1 LVILRHSVITNTIV
15 EDDLKSIHEAVGL
28 HRRWNEATILV
39 TGCAGFLG
47 FYLTQ
52 YLVRYAGELGIRK
65 VIGLDTFLLGKPR
78 RLSELA
84 EEFSSSFSLHSFDIS
99 KDRIED
105 VENAKAAR
113 YVIHAASIA
122 SPTFYRQ
129 YPVETID
136 ANVGG
141 LRRLLDFY
149 KGAHGLEGFLFFSSS
164 EIYGDPDAQS
174 IPTDEAY
181 RGNVACVGPR
191 ACYDESKR
199 FGETL
204 CYVFA
209 TSYGMPITIARPF
222 NNYGPGM
229 RTGDNRLP
237 ADLAEAVLGRRDI
250 TLWSDG
256 SPSRTYCYI
265 SDAVAGYFLCLLHG
279 KYDYFNIGSDTQE
292 MAVRELAEIYRA
304 TGAEMFG
311 YAGKINYAKSEDPAY
326 LTDNPTRRR
335 PDIRKAREKLGYNPT
350 IALEEGVRRHLQFLS
365 HEGTREA

>member
-1 LVILRHSVITNTIV
+1 VITNAIV
-15 EDDLKSIHEAVGL
+15 KDDLLSIHEAIGL
-28 HRRWNEATILV
+28 RPRWNNAVILV

-65 VIGLDTFLLGKPR
+65 VIGMDTFLLGKPR
-78 RLSELA
+78 WLLELA
-84 EEFSSSFSLHSFDIS
+84 DECPDLFSARSFDIS

-105 VENAKAAR
+105 MEEAKAAR

-136 ANVGG
+136 ANVWG
-141 LRRLLDFY
+141 LRRLLEFY
-149 KGAHGLEGFLFFSSS
+149 KGAEGLEGFLFFSSS
-164 EIYGDPDAQS
+164 EIYGDPDPQS

-181 RGNVACVGPR
+181 RGNVACLGPR

-229 RTGDNRLP
+229 RTGDKRLP
-237 ADLAEAVLGRRDI
+237 ADLAEAVLSRRDI

-265 SDAVAGYFLCLLHG
+265 SDAVTGYFLCLLHG
-279 KYDYFNIGSDTQE
+279 KYDCFNVGSDTQE
-292 MAVRELAEIYRA
+292 MAVRELAEIYRV

-311 YAGKINYAKSEDPAY
+311 YPGKISYAKSEDVEY
-326 LTDNPTRRR
+326 LTDNPSRRR
-335 PDIRKAREKLGYNPT
+335 PDIRKAREKLGYNPAIT
-350 IALEEGVRRHLQFLS
+350 VEAGVRRHLQFLS
-365 HEGTREA
+365 YEGGGEA

>member
-1 LVILRHSVITNTIV
+1 VITSAIV
-15 EDDLKSIHEAVGL
+15 KGDLTSIHEAVGL
-28 HRRWNEATILV
+28 HRRWNGAVILV
-39 TGCAGFLG
+39 AGCAGFLG

-65 VIGLDTFLLGKPR
+65 VIGLDNFLLGKSR
-78 RLSELA
+78 WLLELA
-84 EEFSSSFSLHSFDIS
+84 EEFPGLFSLHSFDVS
-99 KDRIED
+99 KDRIEE
-105 VENAKAAR
+105 VEEAKAAR
-113 YVIHAASIA
+113 FVIHAASVA

-136 ANVGG
+136 ANVWG
-141 LRRLLDFY
+141 LRRFLDFY
-149 KGAHGLEGFLFFSSS
+149 KGADGLEGFLFFSSS

-174 IPTDEAY
+174 IPTGEGY
-181 RGNVACVGPR
+181 RGNVACLGPR

-209 TSYGMPITIARPF
+209 TSYGMPVTVVRPF

-265 SDAVAGYFLCLLHG
+265 SDAVTGYFLCLLHG
-279 KYDYFNIGSDTQE
+279 KYDYFNIGSDKQE

-304 TGAEMFG
+304 AGAEMFD
-311 YAGKINYAKSEDPAY
+311 YPGKIRYAKSEDPEY
-326 LTDNPTRRR
+326 LTDNPSRRR
-335 PDIRKAREKLGYNPT
+335 PDISKAREKLGYNPT
-350 IALEEGVRRHLQFLS
+350 ITVEEGVRRHLQFLS
-365 HEGTREA
+365 DEGARAA